1 MGGQSELA
9 FYVVFGNT
17 NKMILFQHNQ
27 PFPSETPGRQNILS
41 VEVRRIISM
50 PALLI
55 HSSHHLMESIST
67 DIFIYASFPL
77 PYSTGTAQ
85 HSAVCTFQ
93 LYCNRT
99 VVPSREQTSDVL

>member
-77 PYSTGTAQ
+77 PHSTAL
-85 HSAVCTFQ
+85 HSTLQSAPSNCTV
-93 LYCNRT
+93 T
-99 VVPSREQTSDVL
+99 VL